1 MSQNYYL
8 LNHLDDPMR
17 FLFFTMDEFVV
28 LAGPLLI
35 GMLVNQMLSGAL
47 ISLVLYKILKFI
59 KNVAKGVGLRQLAYW
74 FLPIKEKTFKIY
86 VPAYCREFQG

>member
-28 LAGPLLI
+28 LAAPLLI

-47 ISLVLYKILKFI
+47 IALILYKILKNDVVKLSLSFD
-59 KNVAKGVGLRQLAYW
+59 G
-74 FLPIKEKTFKIY
+74 
-86 VPAYCREFQG
+86 